1 MDTLSAIFTRRSVRK
16 YQPGELTEKQIE
28 NLLKAAMSAPSAANS
43 QPWHFVVVD
52 DHKKLNQISSF
63 HPYAKMA
70 AEAALA
76 ILVCAEPALE
86 KFPGFWPQD
95 CAAAVQNIL
104 LAAHAQALGAVWVGI
119 YPGNDST
126 PFRELF
132 ELPQGIEPM
141 ALVVIGSAPSNP
153 EEPERYLPER
163 VHYNKFTPKA
173 AS

>member
-16 YQPGELTEKQIE
+16 YQPGQISQE
-28 NLLKAAMSAPSAANS
+28 QTNNLLKAAMAAPSAANS

-52 DHKKLNQISSF
+52 DHKKLTQIATF

-70 AEAALA
+70 AEAAQA
-76 ILVCAEPALE
+76 ILVCAEPGLE

-104 LAAHAQALGAVWVGI
+104 LAAHAQGLGAVWVGI
-119 YPGNDST
+119 YPGNDPK
-126 PFRELF
+126 PFCELF

-141 ALVVIGSAPSNP
+141 ALVVVGLDSSTP
-153 EEPERYLPER
+153 EDPKRYLSER
-163 VHYNKFTPKA
+163 VHQNKFT
-173 AS
+173 SR